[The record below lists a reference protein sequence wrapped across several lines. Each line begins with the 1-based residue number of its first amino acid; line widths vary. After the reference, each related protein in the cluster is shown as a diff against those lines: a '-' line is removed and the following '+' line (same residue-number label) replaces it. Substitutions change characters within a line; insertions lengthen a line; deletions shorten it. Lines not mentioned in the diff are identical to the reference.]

1 MKAAAETVAA
11 DAADAADAAAWEI
24 LKTLSHLKTLRWKT
38 KPWAEEELE
47 TGRETEKE
55 SGCGCVAG

>member
-11 DAADAADAAAWEI
+11 GAADTANAAAWEI

-38 KPWAEEELE
+38 KPRVEEELE

-55 SGCGCVAG
+55 SVCGCVAG